1 MTNLLTAIR
10 TALPNRGVH
19 FLPTYDS
26 HVWAKFTIDGSDD
39 VFHVTDMWSFGSV
52 PLESPERFVL
62 DRNVNEDDPDA
73 EYNPERVAPDL
84 FTLLEGI

>member
-1 MTNLLTAIR
+1 M
-10 TALPNRGVH
+10 
-19 FLPTYDS
+19 
-26 HVWAKFTIDGSDD
+26 
-39 VFHVTDMWSFGSV
+39 FHVTDMWNFGSV
-52 PLESPERFVL
+52 PLESLERFVL